1 MTSDHLERLAP
12 VLEGTIGPAAPDIDR
27 EGVFPKANLDAVG
40 GAGLLGLVSD
50 PSVGGSGQG
59 LRAATEVVRA
69 IAGACPSTAMIT
81 CMHYAGTAVIE
92 AHGPEP
98 IRAEIARGSHLATLA
113 FSERGSRSHF
123 WAPVSSATEAGA
135 EKVALD
141 AQKSWVTAAT
151 EADSYVWSSRPLAG
165 DGAST
170 LWLVPSALDG
180 VKVDGPFDGL
190 GLRGNQSCP
199 VTATDAMLER
209 TAMLGADGAGF
220 DIMMGVVLPWF
231 SLMNAAMS
239 IGIMDASIAAAAVHL
254 GATRLE
260 HLDETLADNPVN
272 RNHLAR
278 AKVITDQTSALLE
291 DALAAIEG
299 ARPDA
304 QLRVLEIKAAA
315 GDNALAVTDA
325 CMRVCG
331 GAAFRREVGVERR
344 FRDSRAATV
353 MAPTSDA
360 LYDFIG
366 KAVCGLPLF

>member
-1 MTSDHLERLAP
+1 MTSDHLARLAP
-12 VLEGTIGPAAPDIDR
+12 VLEGTIEPAAPDIDR
-27 EGVFPKANLDAVG
+27 EGTFPRENLDAIG
-40 GAGLLGLVSD
+40 SAGLLGLVSD
-50 PSVGGSGQG
+50 PSVGGGGQG
-59 LRAATEVVRA
+59 LRAATEVVHA
-69 IAGACPSTAMIT
+69 IAGACPSTAMIA
-81 CMHYAGTAVIE
+81 CMHYAGAAVIE
-92 AHGPEP
+92 AHGPED
-98 IRAEIARGSHLATLA
+98 IRSEVAGGSHLTTLA
-113 FSERGSRSHF
+113 FSEKGSRSHF
-123 WAPVSSATEAGA
+123 WAPVSSATEVGTD
-135 EKVALD
+135 KVALD

-151 EADSYVWSSRPLAG
+151 EADSYVWSSRPVAA

-170 LWLVPSALDG
+170 LWLVPSDLEA

-199 VTATDAMLER
+199 VSATDAVLDR
-209 TAMLGADGAGF
+209 KAILGADGGGF

-239 IGIMDASIAAAAVHL
+239 TGIMDASIAAAAQHL
-254 GATRLE
+254 GASRLE
-260 HLDETLADNPVN
+260 HLDETLADNPVM

-278 AKVITDQTSALLE
+278 AKVTADQTSALLE
-291 DALAAIEG
+291 DALAAIESG
-299 ARPDA
+299 RPDA
-304 QLRVLEIKAAA
+304 QLRVLETKAAA